1 MGKSRYS
8 FPMGR
13 RTLFALTIVVFVIAV
28 LQKTPLAFL
37 PEDAADF
44 VWGMVGGLVIGSVI
58 TWLAGRE

>member
-1 MGKSRYS
+1 
-8 FPMGR
+8 MGR
-13 RTLFALTIVVFVIAV
+13 RTLFVLTIVVFVIAV